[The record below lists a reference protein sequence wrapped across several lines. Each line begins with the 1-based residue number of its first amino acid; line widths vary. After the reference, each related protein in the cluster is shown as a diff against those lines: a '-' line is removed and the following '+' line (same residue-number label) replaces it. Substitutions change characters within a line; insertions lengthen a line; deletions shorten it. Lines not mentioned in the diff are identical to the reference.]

1 MEKQDATLFKEGDTV
16 TFINW
21 GNMKVANIRKDDAG
35 DIVSIEADLDLDNK
49 AWKLKIKCFLKPLR
63 GHSLTIHKESKCKKE
78 LIGYVTP
85 NSIFAPKI
93 RYTAYQ

>member
-49 AWKLKIKCFLKPLR
+49 A
-63 GHSLTIHKESKCKKE
+63 
-78 LIGYVTP
+78 
-85 NSIFAPKI
+85 
-93 RYTAYQ
+93 

>member
-1 MEKQDATLFKEGDTV
+1 MLRPNVEQFHFILKFYSVINNQIDTNCLQDSNIGSKKVWFSNNLLVEKQDATLFKEGDTV

-49 AWKLKIKCFLKPLR
+49 A
-63 GHSLTIHKESKCKKE
+63 
-78 LIGYVTP
+78 
-85 NSIFAPKI
+85 
-93 RYTAYQ
+93 